1 MMEYVAGF
9 LFANN
14 YELVALIE
22 KQKPAWQKG
31 KINAIGG
38 KIEPGETPAEAMRR
52 EFREETGV
60 DVETWRRYVVLNGP
74 GFIVHFFFSTVTE
87 DELWE
92 VKTTTD
98 EVVGVYDVADLD
110 TVNTIPNLKWLIPMA
125 MSMRYETAAAF
136 DVSEVSHEANL

>member
-9 LFANN
+9 LFSDH
-14 YELVALIE
+14 YKLVALIE

-31 KINAIGG
+31 KLNAIGG

-60 DVETWRRYVVLNGP
+60 DIESWRRYVVLNGP
-74 GFIVHFFFSTVTE
+74 GFIVHFFFTTVTE
-87 DELWE
+87 RKLRE
-92 VKTTTD
+92 VQTTTE
-98 EVVGVYDVADLD
+98 EVVGIYDAGDLD
-110 TVNTIPNLKWLIPMA
+110 AISTIPNLKWLIPMA
-125 MSMRYETAAAF
+125 RSMQYETAAAF